1 LPGWADDNL
10 FKVEQRSFEA
20 WWTYVA
26 VAAYDDGPPLFD
38 ALPEGVKPLDLDFG
52 GLRLTGFRAPE
63 TAAGENAWL
72 AFYWQVAG
80 DPPDEPLTLAVKLRD
95 EAGNVWLE
103 RTEQVLPFYPQ
114 AAWPGDQI
122 VMTEFRLPLP
132 EDVPPVD
139 LIVEVTPVGWGDAA
153 EVGQL
158 SVTRPATRDPAPPP
172 KARFE
177 GPIELLSGELAGDTF
192 RAGYPLVGSLSW
204 RATAAPAANYR
215 LRTRLVDLLGREVA
229 AGEMAPSAAG
239 FPTSAWL
246 PDDRVAGRL
255 ALPLPADL
263 KGGTYRVQVG
273 LVDADGAAV
282 PVRRWYG
289 SSDWVTVGRVRV
301 EAWPL
306 KTELPD
312 GVEFLLEDVRLGEA
326 IRLRGYDL
334 AQEDDTLMLTF
345 YWQADAPPG
354 ANYHVFVHV
363 GTPDAPPVA
372 QADGVPV
379 DWQRPTTTWRVGEV
393 VADTY
398 TISLAG
404 VESGRYNLLV
414 GMYDPAAGGQRP
426 KTSVGGEVI
435 PGGYVLL
442 REVEVAR

>member
-1 LPGWADDNL
+1 
-10 FKVEQRSFEA
+10 V
-20 WWTYVA
+20 
-26 VAAYDDGPPLFD
+26 
-38 ALPEGVKPLDLDFG
+38 
-52 GLRLTGFRAPE
+52 
-63 TAAGENAWL
+63 
-72 AFYWQVAG
+72 G
-80 DPPDEPLTLAVKLRD
+80 D
-95 EAGNVWLE
+95 VWLE
-103 RTEQVLPFYPQ
+103 RTERVLPFYPQ

-132 EDVPPVD
+132 DDMPPVD
-139 LIVEVTPVGWGDAA
+139 FAVEVTPVGWGDAA
-153 EVGQL
+153 AVGQL
-158 SVTRPATRDPAPPP
+158 TVTRPAARAPAPSP
-172 KARFE
+172 KARFD
-177 GPIELLSGELAGDTF
+177 GGIELLSGELTGDTF

-204 RATAAPAANYR
+204 RAAAAPAADYR
-215 LRTRLVDLLGREVA
+215 LRVRLVDLLGREVA

-255 ALPLPADL
+255 ALSLPADL

-273 LVDADGAAV
+273 LADAGGAVV
-282 PVRRWYG
+282 PARHWYG

-306 KTELPD
+306 VTSLPND
-312 GVEFLLEDVRLGEA
+312 IEFLLEDVRLGEA

-334 AQEDDTLMLTF
+334 AQEDDTLALTL

-379 DWQRPTTTWRVGEV
+379 GWQRPTTTWRAGEV
-393 VADTY
+393 IADTH

-404 VESGRYNLLV
+404 VEAGRYNLLV

-442 REVEVAR
+442 REVEIAK

>member
-1 LPGWADDNL
+1 
-10 FKVEQRSFEA
+10 
-20 WWTYVA
+20 
-26 VAAYDDGPPLFD
+26 
-38 ALPEGVKPLDLDFG
+38 
-52 GLRLTGFRAPE
+52 
-63 TAAGENAWL
+63 
-72 AFYWQVAG
+72 
-80 DPPDEPLTLAVKLRD
+80 
-95 EAGNVWLE
+95 
-103 RTEQVLPFYPQ
+103 
-114 AAWPGDQI
+114 
-122 VMTEFRLPLP
+122 
-132 EDVPPVD
+132 
-139 LIVEVTPVGWGDAA
+139 
-153 EVGQL
+153 L
-158 SVTRPATRDPAPPP
+158 SVTRPATRDPAPSP

-177 GPIELLSGELAGDTF
+177 GSIELLSGELAGDTF

-204 RATAAPAANYR
+204 RATAAPAADYR

-273 LVDADGAAV
+273 LADAGGAAV

-289 SSDWVTVGRVRV
+289 SSNWVTVGRVRV

-326 IRLRGYDL
+326 IHLRGYDL
-334 AQEDDTLMLTF
+334 TQEEDTLALTL
-345 YWQADAPPG
+345 YWQADAPSG
-354 ANYHVFVHV
+354 IDYHVFVHV
-363 GTPDAPPVA
+363 GAPDAPPVA

-379 DWQRPTTTWRVGEV
+379 DWQRPTTTWRAGEV

-414 GMYDPAAGGQRP
+414 GMYDPAAGGLRP
-426 KTSVGGEVI
+426 ETSVGGEVI

-442 REVEVAR
+442 QEVELAK